1 MRAKKSGR
9 ACRPAAVLC
18 VFIPWSDME
27 RPMSALHD
35 RWVIVAAGGLLGCV
49 AIGGMFSLPVF
60 LKPIALDT
68 GWSVAG
74 LSSAMTIGFLA
85 MAVTSIGWGTLCD
98 RVGPRPVVLIGS
110 ILLAASLA
118 LASLASSLLM
128 FQLLFGLLVGGATA
142 AIFAPV
148 MATVTGWFDTHRSR
162 AVSLVSAGMG
172 VAPMTMSPLA
182 AWLVSHWDWRTS
194 MQ

>member
-1 MRAKKSGR
+1 
-9 ACRPAAVLC
+9 
-18 VFIPWSDME
+18 
-27 RPMSALHD
+27 MSALHD

-128 FQLLFGLLVGGATA
+128 FQLLFGQIG
-142 AIFAPV
+142 
-148 MATVTGWFDTHRSR
+148 R
-162 AVSLVSAGMG
+162 AHV
-172 VAPMTMSPLA
+172 
-182 AWLVSHWDWRTS
+182 
-194 MQ
+194 